1 MDVSFEPRQPRHPDL
16 PKNEPT
22 NIVNKLTQLSRTG
35 HVNAGGG
42 FIQEKNFRLM
52 DDGGSNSQL
61 ALHPLGISAELAV
74 RSLGQTEII
83 QQFFGSILTFGLP
96 QAIEL

>member
-22 NIVNKLTQLSRTG
+22 NIVNELTQLSRTG

-52 DDGGSNSQL
+52 NDGGSNSKL

-74 RSLGQTEII
+74 RSLSQTEII
-83 QQFFGSILTFGLP
+83 QQFFSSILTFGLP